1 MAEKILMSEY
11 KSLSKEPWTNIELV
25 NENIF
30 EWNVAL
36 IPVNKDSMYYGG
48 YFLSKMTFP
57 KDYPFRPPEFRLT
70 RPLTHPNVYPDGR
83 LCISILHPPGEDLM
97 SGELASER
105 WSPAQRVESVLISI
119 LSLLD
124 DAEVSSPANVDAG
137 VLLRNNPEAYKA
149 AVKKDVEISKKDIP
163 VGFEMPTHESAYKKE
178 EENHNFSWSDSEV
191 EDDFGS
197 ESDEE
202 MTFDDDDEDDVQD
215 EQMEDDDDV
224 SE

>member
-11 KSLSKEPWTNIELV
+11 RALAKEPWTNIELV
-25 NENIF
+25 HENIM

-36 IPVNKDSMYYGG
+36 IPVNKESTYYGG
-48 YFLSKMTFP
+48 YFMSKMTFP
-57 KDYPFRPPEFRLT
+57 KDYPFSPPTFRFT

-83 LCISILHPPGEDLM
+83 LCISILHPPGEDTM

-105 WSPAQRVESVLISI
+105 WSAAQRVESVLISI

-124 DAEVSSPANVDAG
+124 DPEVSSPANVDAG
-137 VLLRNNPEAYKA
+137 VLFRKDPDSFKA
-149 AVKKDVEISKKDIP
+149 AVKKDIDISKKDIP
-163 VGFEMPTHESAYKKE
+163 ADFKMPTEQSAYKKE
-178 EENHNFSWSDSEV
+178 EEAYNFSWSDSEV

-197 ESDEE
+197 ESDAE
-202 MTFDDDDEDDVQD
+202 MGFDDEDED
-215 EQMEDDDDV
+215 EQMEEASDE